1 MIDISV
7 NGLQKFFGDFQL
19 LRDIT
24 FDIQEGERVGLIG
37 KNGAGKTTLFNILAD
52 LGTGKAR
59 YGDPSVFDA
68 GDVAIRTG
76 KRVGLI
82 DQIPVYPEG
91 YTVEDVLKTAFE
103 RFEKMREEI
112 ARLEEEMTSSSDPS
126 LLKRYGELTNRF
138 EAEGGYDTGFELEKV
153 AHGLDIDAD
162 MRARPFDKLSG
173 GERTRANLARVILE
187 RTDILLLDEP
197 TNHLDLDAVEWLGEY
212 LSSYKGTVFMISHD
226 RYFLDEVATRIIE
239 IEDGVS
245 DEFDGNYSYYVMEKE
260 RRYQEKLKR
269 WEQESAQKEKLEAL
283 ARQYRN
289 WATPTMMKRAKEI
302 EHRVERLTVADRP
315 RRQKTMRGRID
326 EAAFFADDA
335 LLVRGITKR
344 FENRTIVDNAEFAI
358 QGGERVAIYGPN
370 GCGKTTL
377 LKTILGELDADAGS
391 VRFGLQ
397 TKWTYLPQMVEFPN
411 MERSVLDT
419 MLYERGMSP
428 QAARDALGAYLFSG
442 EDVHKPLTALS
453 GGERAR
459 LKLCMLM
466 QDDINM
472 LILDEP
478 TNHLDLYAR
487 EWMEALL
494 EGFGGVILFVSHD
507 RYFVSRFATR
517 VLEMS
522 DGKLKDYKCGFEE
535 YRARRKR
542 ERESMLAQRARA
554 QAALKA
560 TQAAAPAQEERFV
573 SKEQKKARRQKEKLQ
588 TRIAALEK
596 ELETLSVQID
606 ENAADYEKLAPLLER
621 QTAAEEELLALYEEA
636 EG

>member
-52 LGTGKAR
+52 LGTGKAK

-82 DQIPVYPEG
+82 DQIPIYPEG

-103 RFEKMREEI
+103 RFDKMREEI
-112 ARLEEEMTSSSDPS
+112 SRLEQEMTTNSDPS
-126 LLKRYGELTNRF
+126 LLKRYGELTHRF
-138 EAEGGYDTGFELEKV
+138 EAEGGYDTGYMLEKV
-153 AHGLDIDAD
+153 AHGLELDAD

-212 LSSYKGTVFMISHD
+212 LTSYKGTVFMISHD

-239 IEDGVS
+239 IEDGTS
-245 DEFDGNYSYYVMEKE
+245 EEYDGNYSYYTVEKE

-269 WEQESAQKEKLEAL
+269 WEQETAQKEKLEAL

-315 RRQKTMRGRID
+315 RRQKTMRGRLD

-335 LLVRGITKR
+335 LLVRGISKK
-344 FENRTIVDNAEFAI
+344 FGDRTIVDNAEFAV
-358 QGGERVAIYGPN
+358 QGGEHVAIYGPN

-377 LKTILGELDADAGS
+377 LKTILGELSPDAGS

-397 TKWTYLPQMVEFPN
+397 TKYH
-411 MERSVLDT
+411 
-419 MLYERGMSP
+419 
-428 QAARDALGAYLFSG
+428 AL
-442 EDVHKPLTALS
+442 
-453 GGERAR
+453 
-459 LKLCMLM
+459 
-466 QDDINM
+466 
-472 LILDEP
+472 
-478 TNHLDLYAR
+478 
-487 EWMEALL
+487 
-494 EGFGGVILFVSHD
+494 
-507 RYFVSRFATR
+507 
-517 VLEMS
+517 
-522 DGKLKDYKCGFEE
+522 
-535 YRARRKR
+535 
-542 ERESMLAQRARA
+542 
-554 QAALKA
+554 
-560 TQAAAPAQEERFV
+560 
-573 SKEQKKARRQKEKLQ
+573 
-588 TRIAALEK
+588 
-596 ELETLSVQID
+596 
-606 ENAADYEKLAPLLER
+606 
-621 QTAAEEELLALYEEA
+621 
-636 EG
+636 

>member
-1 MIDISV
+1 MSV

-52 LGTGKAR
+52 LGTGKAK

-68 GDVAIRTG
+68 GEVAIRSG

-91 YTVEDVLKTAFE
+91 YTVEDVLKTAFT
-103 RFEKMREEI
+103 RFDKMREEI
-112 ARLEEEMTSSSDPS
+112 ALLEEEMASDANPS

-138 EAEGGYDTGFELEKV
+138 EAEGGYDTGYMLEKV
-153 AHGLDIDAD
+153 AHGLELDAD

-212 LSSYKGTVFMISHD
+212 LASYKGTVLMISHD

-245 DEFDGNYSYYVMEKE
+245 EEYDGNYSYYVVEKE

-315 RRQKTMRGRID
+315 RRQKTMRGRLD

-335 LLVRGITKR
+335 LLVRGISKK
-344 FENRTIVDNAEFAI
+344 FGDRTIVDNAEFAV
-358 QGGERVAIYGPN
+358 QGGEHVAIYGPN

-377 LKTILGELDADAGS
+377 LKTILGELAPDAGS

-397 TKWTYLPQMVEFPN
+397 TKWTYLPQLVEFPN

-419 MLYERGMSP
+419 MLYERGMTP

-442 EDVHKPLTALS
+442 DDVHKPLSALS

-459 LKLCMLM
+459 LKLCMIML
-466 QDDINM
+466 DDINM

-487 EWMEALL
+487 EWMEGLL

-522 DGKLKDYKCGFEE
+522 DGKIRDYKCGFEE
-535 YRARRKR
+535 YRTRRKR
-542 ERESMLAQRARA
+542 ERESMLAQRARMNAA
-554 QAALKA
+554 QS
-560 TQAAAPAQEERFV
+560 APATASEEERFV
-573 SKEQKKARRQKEKLQ
+573 SKEQKKARRQKDKMK

-596 ELETLSVQID
+596 ELEELSVQID

-621 QTAAEEELLALYEEA
+621 QTAAEEELLMLYEET
-636 EG
+636 ES